1 MMHPKIHVFL
11 AAGAISICVASG
23 SRAADNAETGRSL
36 AETWCK
42 PCHAVNQRQASDLAP
57 PFTDIITRRSR
68 PEIASFLANP
78 HGQMPNIQLSR
89 QQIADVVAFM
99 ATLK

>member
-1 MMHPKIHVFL
+1 MRARHLTVICL
-11 AAGAISICVASG
+11 AAALSFTACGAG
-23 SRAADNAETGRSL
+23 AAENAETGRTL

-42 PCHAVNQRQASDLAP
+42 PCHAVNQRQASDVAP
-57 PFTDIITRRSR
+57 PFTDILARRSR
-68 PEIASFLANP
+68 QEIASFLADP

-89 QQIADVVAFM
+89 QQIADVIAFM